1 MVMDKVGALDSM
13 ATLENE
19 GEVENYKQFI
29 GLVQKLPQEL
39 IALIEDWLYKSAFL
53 SGVVC
58 PSDRLTVRPRLLSLS
73 RWHQSTFETRFW
85 GENTFLFGVRH
96 FPSAFITRRPV
107 RLFDQIRKVHIS
119 LAVGDLEDMYV
130 PVREPPVGWTQQPI
144 NRYQSTVDH
153 ENLTK
158 TDMFI
163 SLADLV
169 SSTYPRKLKSDGYTR
184 EYASLNDL
192 LSTTWR
198 RKFSIIR
205 GLDLTDLTIDF
216 SGCFNPVD
224 GTWLGCEFARTLPF
238 FTANSSAI
246 CLTVLGPDARLE
258 ELRSAIRSTNN
269 VMG

>member
-1 MVMDKVGALDSM
+1 MDKVGALDSM
-13 ATLENE
+13 ATFEE
-19 GEVENYKQFI
+19 EDEVENYKQFI
-29 GLVQKLPQEL
+29 GLVHKLPQEL

-53 SGVVC
+53 PGVVC
-58 PSDRLTVRPRLLSLS
+58 PLDRPTGRPLLLSLS
-73 RWHQSTFETRFW
+73 RWHQSMFETRFW
-85 GENTFLFGVRH
+85 SENTFLFGTRH
-96 FPSAFITRRPV
+96 FPSAFIVRRPV

-119 LAVGDLEDMYV
+119 LAVEDLEDMYA
-130 PVREPPVGWTQQPI
+130 PVRKTPIGWTQQRS
-144 NRYQSTVDH
+144 NRYESIFDH
-153 ENLTK
+153 KRHTK
-158 TDMFI
+158 TDTII
-163 SLADLV
+163 SVADLV

-205 GLDLTDLTIDF
+205 GLDLTNLTVDF

-224 GTWLGCEFARTLPF
+224 GTWLGCEFARTIPF

-258 ELRSAIRSTNN
+258 DLKSAIRSTNN